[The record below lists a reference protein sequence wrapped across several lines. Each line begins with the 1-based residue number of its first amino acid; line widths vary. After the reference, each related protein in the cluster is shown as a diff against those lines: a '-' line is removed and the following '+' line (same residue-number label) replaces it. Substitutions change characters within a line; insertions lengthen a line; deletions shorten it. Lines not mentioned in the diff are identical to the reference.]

1 MGCSQSAGDKE
12 SIERS
17 KALDKQLKE
26 DGEKAA
32 KDVKLLLL
40 GAGECGK
47 STVLKQ
53 MKIINMN
60 GYSKEDFEQYKEIIY
75 SNTVQSLGSIV
86 KAMETLR
93 IPYENPARE
102 SDGAQ
107 GKL

>member
-1 MGCSQSAGDKE
+1 MGCSNSAIDKE
-12 SIERS
+12 ALEHS
-17 KALDKQLKE
+17 KAVDKQLKE
-26 DGEKAA
+26 DAEKAA

-47 STVLKQ
+47 STILKQ

-60 GYSKEDFEQYKEIIY
+60 GFTKEDFEQYKEIIY

-86 KAMETLR
+86 KAMETLN

-102 SDGAQ
+102 SDGAI
-107 GKL
+107 G